1 MARTWQWRRCRG
13 ETSAAL
19 TIDVVFLVTLGTSG
33 LDSCCLQM
41 LRMEQASTEED
52 AQYEAMGKWADS
64 LSSLAK
70 AVVHKLV

>member
-1 MARTWQWRRCRG
+1 M
-13 ETSAAL
+13 
-19 TIDVVFLVTLGTSG
+19 FLVTLGTSG